1 MCKWTTRWYQVHFY
15 FGTAITIA
23 CLLESFFLY
32 VESLHVIDSS
42 ALFSCLPSPGQPP
55 SFFFISINLTILGTS
70 YMEKITQHLSF
81 WSWLI
86 SLPLSVFT
94 FHSPLCMSESPSLL
108 RLKILYCTDT
118 HTDYRMSAEQI
129 GCFSLSSHHE
139 SCCYKHGH
147 THVPL
152 ISRNSK
158 WASKRINEWMTTP
171 IFRELRGGQP
181 DWEMLGKK
189 RWEREGAISLMIL
202 CKAGADQNLVCVSLC
217 NGLWCYLSKSA
228 LLWVHKSLLH

>member
-1 MCKWTTRWYQVHFY
+1 MVSSTLLFWDSHRYSMSSGIFLLVCWKSACDRQQCPVLLLTQSWATTIFLFY
-15 FGTAITIA
+15 F
-23 CLLESFFLY
+23 Y
-32 VESLHVIDSS
+32 K
-42 ALFSCLPSPGQPP
+42 
-55 SFFFISINLTILGTS
+55 S
-70 YMEKITQHLSF
+70 YYSRYIIYGKITQHLSF

-129 GCFSLSSHHE
+129 DCFSLSSHHE

-171 IFRELRGGQP
+171 TFRELRGGQP

>member
-1 MCKWTTRWYQVHFY
+1 M
-15 FGTAITIA
+15 
-23 CLLESFFLY
+23 
-32 VESLHVIDSS
+32 IDSS
-42 ALFSCLPSPGQPP
+42 ALFSCSPSPGQPP
-55 SFFFISINLTILGTS
+55 SFFFYFYKS
-70 YMEKITQHLSF
+70 YYFRCIIYGKITQHLSF

-86 SLPLSVFT
+86 SHPLSAFK
-94 FHSPLCMSESPSLL
+94 FHSSLCMSESPSLL
-108 RLKILYCTDT
+108 RLNILYGTST

-129 GCFSLSSHHE
+129 GCFSLFSHHE

-152 ISRNSK
+152 ISRTSK
-158 WASKRINEWMTTP
+158 WASKMINEWMTTP
-171 IFRELRGGQP
+171 IFRKLRSRQP

-189 RWEREGAISLMIL
+189 RWEREGVISLTIL
-202 CKAGADQNLVCVSLC
+202 CKAGPDQNLVCVSLC